1 MTNTMTA
8 TRQFLDALWGFKG
21 QQDWLLLWE
30 KNGKRSHWFV
40 DLDAASD
47 FAAGRV
53 DLYIGCGLSGENR
66 GASKRAT
73 EAQVVCIPG
82 FWCDVDFGGNA
93 AHKSLSLP
101 PDQCSAMVI
110 LEELDLPPTMVIHSG
125 FGLQAWWLLETPFR
139 IENLDDRNEAKR
151 ISQSLQNSLISVGRS
166 RGWKVDSVG
175 DLSRILRVPG
185 TLNGKS
191 DPPILVQTLSDDGPR
206 YASIRDIVSPR
217 GTVELEVAFCGA
229 SSEGSRNTDA
239 ASLVGRL
246 AVQML
251 DPFDSKAIDTLWE
264 VVKSWNRGNNP
275 PLEEREFGGVFRS
288 IIRSE
293 QNQRSEQDHS
303 SAFKR
308 LEATEGRLAEDR
320 GTWGLVIVDSR
331 PPLYKLFS
339 PHWEGSVE
347 LTTEQYASWTKLRLK
362 VIEEKRVGLGKEL
375 ARAWEKTPKNGEA
388 LFAKLLREAVTEGA
402 TPEESTDSRLAL
414 AILSSLMGASYRQV
428 TSTTRETPSKQQED
442 DSIVFSFRWLVGDIN
457 KSGTSRVTEESV
469 ARMLALVKCGEMRVT
484 NVRFKRITISSISRL
499 SRISDG
505 EIGKR

>member
-47 FAAGRV
+47 FAEGRV
-53 DLYIGCGLSGENR
+53 DLYVGCGLSGEDR
-66 GASKRAT
+66 GPSKRAT
-73 EAQVVCIPG
+73 EAQIVSIPG

-93 AHKSLSLP
+93 AHKSLQLP

-110 LEELDLPPTMVIHSG
+110 LDELDLPPTMVIHSG
-125 FGLQAWWLLETPFR
+125 FGLQAWWLLEAPFR
-139 IENLDDRNEAKR
+139 IDSIEDRREAKR
-151 ISQSLQNSLISVGRS
+151 MSQSLQDSLIEVGRS
-166 RGWKVDSVG
+166 HGWKVDSVG
-175 DLSRILRVPG
+175 DLSRILRRPG
-185 TLNGKS
+185 TLNGKV
-191 DPPILVQTLSDDGPR
+191 DPPVLVQTLMDDGPR
-206 YASIRDIVSPR
+206 YASIRDIVSLSVS
-217 GTVELEVAFCGA
+217 GLEAAIPCGA

-251 DPFDSKAIDTLWE
+251 DPFDSKAIDTLWGM
-264 VVKSWNRGNNP
+264 VKAWNRGNNP
-275 PLEEREFGGVFRS
+275 PLEEPELRSVFRS

-303 SAFKR
+303 YAFKR
-308 LEATEGRLAEDR
+308 LEGAAVGQEDR
-320 GTWGLVIVDSR
+320 STWGLVIVNSR

-347 LTTEQYASWTKLRLK
+347 LTTDQYASWPKLRLK
-362 VIEEKRVGLGKEL
+362 VIEEKQVGLGKEL

-388 LFAKLLREAVTEGA
+388 LFAKLLREAVIEDA

-428 TSTTRETPSKQQED
+428 SSTTRETPSKQQED
-442 DSIVFSFRWLVGDIN
+442 DSIVFGFRWLVGDIN
-457 KSGTSRVTEESV
+457 KNGTSKVAEESV
-469 ARMLALVKCGEMRVT
+469 ARMLALVKCGEMRLA
-484 NVRFKRITISSISRL
+484 NVRFKRISVSSIAAL
-499 SRISDG
+499 NRISDG
-505 EIGKR
+505 ERGQR